1 MLKEKEKY
9 LSLLYRFCE
18 NIHGAIKT
26 DELLTYL
33 PLNYDGIT
41 ADICDKQFKIVIND
55 KVQSTLFA
63 QDGCFDNIDILQ
75 RLVYKYRIA
84 LKSDNAVDKIEF
96 QTKVL
101 KLIKENL

>member
-1 MLKEKEKY
+1 MEEKEKY
-9 LSLLYRFCE
+9 FSLLYRLCE

-33 PLNYDGIT
+33 PLNYNGIT
-41 ADICDKQFKIVIND
+41 ADICDKHFKVVIND
-55 KVQSTLFA
+55 KVQSALYA
-63 QDGCFDNIDILQ
+63 QDECFDNIDLLQ

-96 QTKVL
+96 QTKIL